1 MDGVDREPKAEAKRE
16 VAEVAVAGASA
27 EFIVVVY
34 DELRRLAAH
43 RMAAESEPQ
52 TLDATALVHEAWM
65 RIAKPGSDARW
76 SHKRHFFNAAAEAMR
91 RILIDRARARNRQ
104 KRGGDLKREEF
115 HESRIT
121 APCDGEDLLA
131 LNEALDL
138 LAMEK
143 PELLEIVRLRYFVGL
158 GWDEIEPLLGLS
170 QSTLRRKWLYA
181 KAWLRRRMDGG
192 V

>member
-1 MDGVDREPKAEAKRE
+1 MT
-16 VAEVAVAGASA
+16 GASA

-65 RIAKPGSDARW
+65 RIARPGGDERW

-104 KRGGDLKREEF
+104 KRGGQLKREEL

-131 LNEALDL
+131 LNEVLDL
-138 LAMEK
+138 LAVEK

-158 GWDEIEPLLGLS
+158 GWDEIEALLGLS

-181 KAWLRRRMDGG
+181 KAWLRERMDREP
-192 V
+192 